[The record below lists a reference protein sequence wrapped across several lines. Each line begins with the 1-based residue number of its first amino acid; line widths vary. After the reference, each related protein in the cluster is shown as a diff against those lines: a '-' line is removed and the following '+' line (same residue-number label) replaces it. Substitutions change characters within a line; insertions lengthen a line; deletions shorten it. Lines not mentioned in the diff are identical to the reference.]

1 MICVNY
7 LRYHLKFDPKPLAK
21 KAYIHTHEQHINR
34 NNNYYKTRNIK
45 YLKQKYIL
53 VTKQYKAQKHENTN
67 LHDI

>member
-7 LRYHLKFDPKPLAK
+7 LRYHLKFDPKPLAE

-45 YLKQKYIL
+45 YLKQKTY
-53 VTKQYKAQKHENTN
+53 TRYKTIQSAKT
-67 LHDI
+67 